1 MALHVK
7 ADRVVLVAS
16 ACTAAAGAVVANG
29 LVSETEGHWLLG
41 VAAVVTTFIGALH
54 ITPGTPD
61 RKGPGNDTAGS

>member
-54 ITPGTPD
+54 ITPGAP
-61 RKGPGNDTAGS
+61 GPEGDSNDHARG